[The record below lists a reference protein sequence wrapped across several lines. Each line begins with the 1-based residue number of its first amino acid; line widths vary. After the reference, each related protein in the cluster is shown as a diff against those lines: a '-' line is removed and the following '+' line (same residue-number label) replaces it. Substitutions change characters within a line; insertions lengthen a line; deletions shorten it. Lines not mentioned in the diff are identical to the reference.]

1 MSAVG
6 QKRPPRFVTGT
17 AELASIADAGGHGT
31 RFRVASTRGK
41 AAGPQQAAVPGAG
54 RGASYGPCVDGSGL
68 ARVFF
73 TRAAVVGA
81 AMCAVRPFQPSRRAG
96 TRSHSRRE
104 CDGFL
109 VALAPGHH
117 CPSHSG
123 HLVGKRDGSNL
134 GGPPR

>member
-1 MSAVG
+1 MNREVHVRFWESPEVKVLRATR

-81 AMCAVRPFQPSRRAG
+81 AMCAVRLSNRHVAPGRDLIHAASA
-96 TRSHSRRE
+96 T
-104 CDGFL
+104 GFL
-109 VALAPGHH
+109 
-117 CPSHSG
+117 
-123 HLVGKRDGSNL
+123 
-134 GGPPR
+134 

>member
-1 MSAVG
+1 MSVLG

-54 RGASYGPCVDGSGL
+54 CGASYGPRVDGSGL

-81 AMCAVRPFQPSRRAG
+81 AMAVRLSNR
-96 TRSHSRRE
+96 H
-104 CDGFL
+104 
-109 VALAPGHH
+109 VAPG
-117 CPSHSG
+117 
-123 HLVGKRDGSNL
+123 RDLIHAASATGS
-134 GGPPR
+134 